1 MKKLSKKLLTGD
13 KEIITGDKK
22 ISTVERQELVKM

>member
-1 MKKLSKKLLTGD
+1 MKKLSKELLTGD